1 MPRPERIHEVHAA
14 FRPFGLLPEEMITR
28 LDSLERHYLVV
39 RFEHHGSLW
48 QARTLRL
55 VVPLLAV
62 VTSAFL
68 SLLFSFAYLRR
79 KSREARAVLT
89 RMEQGDLKARFRV
102 KQFDEVGSLML
113 DFNRMA
119 MEIER
124 LVARV
129 EQTERTRGN
138 LLQELSHDLRTPLMS
153 LQAAVDTL
161 VQCADALS
169 EEHRDELLGVLQSE
183 LSYFSSLLEELFF
196 IAQMGEPRY
205 KRTTELCDLREL
217 LDVELQAARAQASAM
232 GRALSWSLV
241 PLAAGEPLVMRG
253 DPRLLRR
260 LLRNALDNAARFAR
274 TGVTVSAS
282 AEGERLLV
290 RIVDDGPGM
299 TAEQITRFGETRT
312 RRSVERGAVLRVS
325 LGLGSVIMRTILEL
339 HGGHW
344 ELQSPPEGESS
355 SGLSLRLLLPRAE
368 PGGREAD
375 LVTTVMGG

>member
-1 MPRPERIHEVHAA
+1 VVESAPYPESFSRLARKPGEKPGAEAQLWVVTGDGEVLARNTPMPLPVGWKRMPRPERIHEVHAT

-62 VTSAFL
+62 VTSGFL

-183 LSYFSSLLEELFF
+183 LSYFSS
-196 IAQMGEPRY
+196 
-205 KRTTELCDLREL
+205 
-217 LDVELQAARAQASAM
+217 
-232 GRALSWSLV
+232 
-241 PLAAGEPLVMRG
+241 
-253 DPRLLRR
+253 
-260 LLRNALDNAARFAR
+260 
-274 TGVTVSAS
+274 
-282 AEGERLLV
+282 
-290 RIVDDGPGM
+290 
-299 TAEQITRFGETRT
+299 
-312 RRSVERGAVLRVS
+312 RVS

-368 PGGREAD
+368 PGGSEAD
-375 LVTTVMGG
+375 LVTTVMRG